1 MDTAEKLFTLA
12 DGDGIENDEES
23 VNDNTDSTTTD
34 ARGGARRSTREK
46 TQTQRMKEYR
56 LQLLERDFLAAQRA
70 CTRQV
75 NKIPFLL
82 EEEVNLR
89 VLQQERG
96 KLEARMEDLTNAHEG
111 YFATLKCEEKT
122 ERTRT
127 I

>member
-56 LQLLERDFLAAQRA
+56 LQLLERVSSLRKERAQDR
-70 CTRQV
+70 
-75 NKIPFLL
+75 
-82 EEEVNLR
+82 
-89 VLQQERG
+89 
-96 KLEARMEDLTNAHEG
+96 
-111 YFATLKCEEKT
+111 
-122 ERTRT
+122 
-127 I
+127 